1 MAEKRSNRSK
11 KIRKIAVLGA
21 GSGGLMC
28 AADMGHQGY
37 EVALFS
43 RDANKLTEVRA
54 KGGIDVLDIG
64 SRPTGVCGKVALATD
79 DIAAALAGAQVVLN
93 PVPYFVCEEYA
104 RLAAPH
110 LEEDATVIYLGKGGA
125 SLTWAKVLRE
135 LGIRK
140 KVYLADCNTL
150 PYGASRKGGAQ
161 VRLENRTQNLII
173 GTFPGK
179 DIETVAE
186 VAETLFPKRNGY
198 TIRRGQNAIDSILV
212 DYNAITHTPPMI
224 CNAARIESGDR
235 SFYLFGKKENT
246 PSVVRLIERID
257 RERMAIGQKLG
268 LKQYTLEEEILMV
281 KWNPH
286 GEERVLPL
294 YDAIH
299 TPYLEVCEGPFTLNT
314 RHLTEDVPYGLVTFS
329 SLGKMLGVPTPVTD
343 AVITIA
349 EGLLGRDFRS
359 IGRTVESMGL
369 NPKWSLEQLK
379 RYLSRGS
386 AA

>member
-1 MAEKRSNRSK
+1 MK

-28 AADMGHQGY
+28 AADMGAQGY

-43 RDANKLTEVRA
+43 READKLTEVRA
-54 KGGIDVLDIG
+54 KGGIDVLDIQ
-64 SRPTGVCGKVALATD
+64 SRPTGVFGKVALATSD
-79 DIAAALAGAQVVLN
+79 VSAALKGAQLVLN

-110 LEEDATVIYLGKGGA
+110 LEEEAVLLYLGKGGA

-135 LGIRK
+135 LGIQR

-150 PYGASRKGGAQ
+150 PYGASKKGGAQ
-161 VRLENRTQNLII
+161 VRLENRTQNLIVA
-173 GTFPGK
+173 TFPGR
-179 DIETVAE
+179 DIEAVAE
-186 VAETLFPKRNGY
+186 VAESVFPKKNGY
-198 TIRRGQNAIDSILV
+198 TIRRGQNPIDSLLV

-235 SFYLFGKKENT
+235 AFCLFGKKENT
-246 PSVVRLIERID
+246 PAVVRLIERID
-257 RERMAIGQKLG
+257 RERMAIGGKLG

-286 GEERVLPL
+286 GEDRVLPL

-299 TPYLEVCEGPFTLNT
+299 TPFLEVCEGPFKLDT
-314 RHLTEDVPYGLVTFS
+314 RHLTEDIPYGLVTFS
-329 SLGKMLGVPTPVTD
+329 SLGKLLGVPTPVTD
-343 AVITIA
+343 AIITLA
-349 EGLLGRDFRS
+349 EGLLDRDFRS

-369 NPKWSLEQLK
+369 SPKWSLAQLQ
-379 RYLSRGS
+379 RYLESGS
-386 AA
+386 AANKRS